1 MNSYKQ
7 LQGQTLTSPI
17 GALTKMSDLI
27 TSSAVALL
35 IITRMGIPLGFGE
48 KTIKQLCQEHGVDL
62 KTLLLLL
69 NSAVVENYRPS
80 QEQIRSVHLDSLITY
95 LSKSHSYFLDYRLP
109 SIRQRL
115 LSAISDCPQE
125 LAYVIRRFFD
135 EYAEEVRKHMGYEDR
150 VVFPYARK
158 LAAGER
164 DSHYSIAIFSRRHDQ
179 IELKITEL
187 KNLLI
192 KYYPIQSGYELA
204 TVLYDI
210 FSIEME
216 LASHNYIEDEI
227 FTPHISYLEQ
237 QFAD

>member
-95 LSKSHSYFLDYRLP
+95 LSQSHSYFLDYRLP

-125 LAYVIRRFFD
+125 LAYVIR
-135 EYAEEVRKHMGYEDR
+135 
-150 VVFPYARK
+150 
-158 LAAGER
+158 
-164 DSHYSIAIFSRRHDQ
+164 
-179 IELKITEL
+179 
-187 KNLLI
+187 
-192 KYYPIQSGYELA
+192 
-204 TVLYDI
+204 I

>member
-95 LSKSHSYFLDYRLP
+95 LSQSHSYFLDYRLP

-158 LAAGER
+158 LMAGER
-164 DSHYSIAIFSRRHDQ
+164 DSNYNIGIFIKRHDQ

-192 KYYPIQSGYELA
+192 KYYTAPTGYEMTA
-204 TVLYDI
+204 VLNDI
-210 FSIEME
+210 FAVEVD
-216 LASHNYIEDEI
+216 LAGHNYIEDAI
-227 FTPHISYLEQ
+227 FTPFIEYLESQ
-237 QFAD
+237 QA

>member
-1 MNSYKQ
+1 MNSYRH
-7 LQGQTLTSPI
+7 LQGHTYVTPFTAHTRI
-17 GALTKMSDLI
+17 SDVILG
-27 TSSAVALL
+27 SASALL
-35 IITRMGIPLGFGE
+35 IISRFGIPLGFGDQS
-48 KTIKQLCQEHGVDL
+48 IGQVCQEHGVDV

-69 NSAVVENYRPS
+69 NSSIIDGYEPTPELIA
-80 QEQIRSVHLDSLITY
+80 SVHLDSLLKY
-95 LSKSHSYFLDYRLP
+95 LINSHSYFLDFRLP
-109 SIRQRL
+109 LIRQRL
-115 LSAISDCPQE
+115 LSAMSNCPQD
-125 LAYVIRRFFD
+125 LMYVIRRFFD
-135 EYAEEVRKHMGYEDR
+135 EYAEEVRKHMNYEDR

-192 KYYPIQSGYELA
+192 KYYPIQSGYELT